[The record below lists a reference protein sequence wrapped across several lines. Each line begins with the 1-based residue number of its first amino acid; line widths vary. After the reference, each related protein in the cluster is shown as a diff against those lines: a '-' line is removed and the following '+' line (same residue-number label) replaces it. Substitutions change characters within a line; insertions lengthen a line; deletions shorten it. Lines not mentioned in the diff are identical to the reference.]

1 MIYSKREQQQLC
13 SISTKSLN
21 AKKLFIKLKRYRRNA
36 NSRRALKPLSD
47 LTLIPNRE
55 IRTSEEHVYY
65 LLVPVNKSEFAYSLM
80 LKCKIRYLRPGLM
93 CLELMN

>member
-1 MIYSKREQQQLC
+1 MC

-21 AKKLFIKLKRYRRNA
+21 ARKPFIKLRRFLRNA

-55 IRTSEEHVYY
+55 IRTSEEHVYC
-65 LLVPVNKSEFAYSLM
+65 LLVQVNKSEFVYSLM
-80 LKCKIRYLRPGLM
+80 LKCKIRYLRQGLM
-93 CLELMN
+93 CLELTN

>member
-1 MIYSKREQQQLC
+1 LY

-21 AKKLFIKLKRYRRNA
+21 ARKPFIKLRRYRRNA
-36 NSRRALKPLSD
+36 NSRRASKPLLD

-65 LLVPVNKSEFAYSLM
+65 LLVLVNKSEFAYSLM

-93 CLELMN
+93 YLELTN